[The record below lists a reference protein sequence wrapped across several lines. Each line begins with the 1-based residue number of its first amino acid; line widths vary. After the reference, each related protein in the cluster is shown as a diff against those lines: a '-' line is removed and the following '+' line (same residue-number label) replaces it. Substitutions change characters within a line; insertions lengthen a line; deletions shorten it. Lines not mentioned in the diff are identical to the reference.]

1 MSLLFDR
8 PFQGF
13 HYFVPTGHHVR
24 IQADVEG
31 MDIVRS
37 YTPVFKSFAA
47 AEDDAGDEGGIHLL
61 YKTYPDGAMTYGHL
75 RLVWWDNADKIQG
88 RG

>member
-1 MSLLFDR
+1 MPMRMYSIPLK
-8 PFQGF
+8 GF

-31 MDIVRS
+31 TEIVRS
-37 YTPVFKSFAA
+37 YTPVLKSFAA
-47 AEDDAGDEGGIHLL
+47 AEDDVDDEGGIHLL

-75 RLVWWDNADKIQG
+75 RLVNCPIYSKV
-88 RG
+88 